1 MRISADRDLCQGH
14 QLCQPE
20 APTIFGFDKADDTVV
35 LLKDDVTDDELPGVR
50 QAVKYCP
57 AMALEL
63 LED

>member
-1 MRISADRDLCQGH
+1 MRVSADRDLCQGH

-20 APTIFGFDKADDTVV
+20 APAIFGFDEDDDTVV

-63 LED
+63 MED